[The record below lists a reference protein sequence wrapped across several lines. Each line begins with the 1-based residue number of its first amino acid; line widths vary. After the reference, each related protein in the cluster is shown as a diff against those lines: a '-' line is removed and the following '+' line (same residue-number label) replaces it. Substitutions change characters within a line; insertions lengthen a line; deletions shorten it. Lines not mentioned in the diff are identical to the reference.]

1 MSGGQAMDHFQYK
14 DGELHAEEVPL
25 SRIAAAVGT
34 PFFCYSTATFERHY
48 RVFEAA
54 VSDLDATICY
64 AVKANSNLAV
74 IATLARLGAG
84 ADVVSGGEMRRALV
98 AGVPASRIIFSGV
111 GKTREEM
118 TEALECGVL
127 RINVESVPELQMLSE
142 IAVGLGCEAQIS
154 IRINPDVDAKTH
166 EKITTGRSENKFGVD
181 LALAR
186 GVYQQAAG
194 LAGIR
199 VVGVALHI
207 GSQLI
212 DLTPYREAYA
222 RLREFVEVLRGD
234 GHEITELDMGGG
246 LGITYG
252 DEVAPS
258 PTDYGA
264 MVKEAV
270 GGLGCRLTFEP
281 GRVIAGNAGVLVV
294 RVIYLKQGLAKRF
307 CILDGAMNDLIRPTL
322 YNAYHAIVPVRQA
335 AEDTTEEVMD
345 LVGPI
350 CESGDYLAQNRM
362 MPPLAA
368 GDLLAV
374 RTAGAY
380 AAVMASTYNT
390 RPLAPEVMVNGEQF
404 SVVRRRLDV
413 DEMLARES
421 IPDWLDDD
429 RKAAE

>member
-1 MSGGQAMDHFQYK
+1 MDHFQYK
-14 DGELHAEEVPL
+14 QGELHAEDVPL
-25 SRIAAAVGT
+25 SEIAAAVGT

-54 VSDLDATICY
+54 VADLDATICY

-84 ADVVSGGEMRRALV
+84 ADVVSGGEMRRALA
-98 AGVPASRIIFSGV
+98 AGVPASRIVFSGV
-111 GKTREEM
+111 GKTRDEM
-118 TEALECGVL
+118 TEALGCGVL
-127 RINVESVPELQMLSE
+127 RINVESVPELEILSE
-142 IAVGLGCEAQIS
+142 VAAGLGCEAHIS

-199 VVGVALHI
+199 VVGVAVHI
-207 GSQLI
+207 GSQLL
-212 DLTPYREAYA
+212 DLTPYREAYRRVA
-222 RLREFVEVLRGD
+222 DFVEVLRGD
-234 GHEITELDMGGG
+234 GHEIDELDMGGG

-252 DEVAPS
+252 DETAPS
-258 PTDYGA
+258 PADYGA
-264 MVKEAV
+264 VAKDAV

-281 GRVIAGNAGVLVV
+281 GRVIAGNAGILVSRVL
-294 RVIYLKQGLAKRF
+294 YLKQGLAKQF

-335 AEDTTEEVMD
+335 VDDAVETAMD

-350 CESGDYLAQNRM
+350 CESGDFLAQNRM

-380 AAVMASTYNT
+380 AAVMASTYNS
-390 RPLAPEVMVNGEQF
+390 RPLAPEVMVNGDQF
-404 SVVRRRLDV
+404 TVVGRRLSIE
-413 DEMLARES
+413 EMLARES
-421 IPDWLDDD
+421 LPDWLDVD
-429 RKAAE
+429 RRAAE